1 MYKGGCCTKHISAQG
16 GCAQGLSTE
25 FLGDYSSFSL
35 PCLARVL
42 NAARPQRGASHLAL
56 PHHPVPLLISL
67 PGILS
72 LHRIGLPFPWLHFR
86 VVSASGFLALP
97 PHVCPPRPLVLLPS
111 PFVVRLSA
119 AGLCVLLLF
128 PPWGLG
134 TIIRVMLTGF
144 YFLKGKWKHN
154 PIPALGITQEKGQN
168 LVKSAL
174 GFGHHY

>member
-16 GCAQGLSTE
+16 GCAWVRPGPFNRIPRGL
-25 FLGDYSSFSL
+25 FLLFL

-56 PHHPVPLLISL
+56 PHHPVPPLISL

-72 LHRIGLPFPWLHFR
+72 LHRIGLPFSWLHFR

-134 TIIRVMLTGF
+134 TIIRVMLTGS
-144 YFLKGKWKHN
+144 YF
-154 PIPALGITQEKGQN
+154 
-168 LVKSAL
+168 
-174 GFGHHY
+174 